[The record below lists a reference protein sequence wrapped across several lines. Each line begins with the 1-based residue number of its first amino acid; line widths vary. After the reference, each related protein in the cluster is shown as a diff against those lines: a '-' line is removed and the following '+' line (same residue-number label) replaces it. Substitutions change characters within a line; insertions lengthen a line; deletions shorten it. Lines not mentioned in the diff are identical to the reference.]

1 MCYMTAR
8 PSKRKGPPSDHVGVR
23 ELRQYFSVYLAR
35 VVKGET
41 LRVTDRGRPVAI
53 LAPLSE
59 SATLAERL
67 VASGRAVA
75 ATRDLRD
82 LPALPADIP
91 ADLASRV
98 QQALD
103 DSRGDAV

>member
-1 MCYMTAR
+1 MPRSRDRQKLT
-8 PSKRKGPPSDHVGVR
+8 PDHVGVR

-35 VVKGET
+35 VVRGET

-53 LAPLSE
+53 LAPLPE
-59 SATLAERL
+59 AATVAERL
-67 VASGRAVA
+67 VASGRAEA

-82 LPALPADIP
+82 LPALPPDTP
-91 ADLASRV
+91 ADLARRV

-103 DSRGDAV
+103 DGRRDAV

>member
-1 MCYMTAR
+1 MTRRSASHRTR
-8 PSKRKGPPSDHVGVR
+8 PASDHVGVR

-53 LAPLSE
+53 LAPLPE
-59 SATLAERL
+59 AATVTERL

-75 ATRDLRD
+75 ATRGLDN
-82 LPALPADIP
+82 LPAIPANLP
-91 ADLASRV
+91 ADLARRV

-103 DSRGDAV
+103 DSRADAV

>member
-1 MCYMTAR
+1 MRYMSTR
-8 PSKRKGPPSDHVGVR
+8 SGKRRRPPSDHVGVR

-53 LAPLSE
+53 LAPLPE
-59 SATLAERL
+59 AATVAERL

-75 ATRDLRD
+75 ATGDLGD
-82 LPALPADIP
+82 LPALPADLP
-91 ADLASRV
+91 ADLANRAQKS
-98 QQALD
+98 LHE
-103 DSRGDAV
+103 SRGDAV